1 MRFEFEK
8 IKSTIYPAY
17 LHVGD
22 YSISLEPE
30 LILSLK
36 RLSDA
41 SPDAFM
47 ESLIQIVEVGQLAP
61 RGGNRYLKEMMEAG
75 AIVFEKPALSKRL
88 CAEIK
93 SL

>member
-8 IKSTIYPAY
+8 IKSTIYPAV

-22 YSISLEPE
+22 YSIALSPE

-36 RLSDA
+36 KCATLD
-41 SPDAFM
+41 DM
-47 ESLIQIVEVGQLAP
+47 IQAVE
-61 RGGNRYLKEMMEAG
+61 GGNRYLKEMMEAG
-75 AIVFEKPALSKRL
+75 VATFDEKPVLLKQL
-88 CAEIK
+88 CKEIA